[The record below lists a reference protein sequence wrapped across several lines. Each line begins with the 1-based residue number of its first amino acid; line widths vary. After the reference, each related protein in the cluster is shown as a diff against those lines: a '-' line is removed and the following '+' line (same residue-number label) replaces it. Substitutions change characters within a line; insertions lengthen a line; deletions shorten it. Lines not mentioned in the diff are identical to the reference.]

1 MVIISECLD
10 QLVNID
16 YNKREINKLY
26 SAARDVFGD
35 SLSMRAA
42 EMILGIPKDRF
53 VFLSTGSVTRSWVST
68 LIGETDGPSG
78 TAILAKVIRLCRN
91 AIPIILTEATLVA
104 SMEAVLRAA
113 GLCVVSSDQA
123 LKAQEMETKGFTA
136 VVTVLPFPMED
147 NEARLMA
154 ESLLEEMNPA
164 VVICIEKADRNK
176 KGIYHNMRGFDY
188 SENRARIDILVN
200 EAKSRGIPTI
210 GIGDGGNEIG
220 MGCISDA
227 VRKFIPYGAKC
238 QCPCSG
244 GIAPITQTDLLV
256 TGSVSNWACYAIC
269 AALALKLGN
278 PEFLPTIEDERRMLE
293 AAVSSGL
300 VDGKTGKADTTV
312 DGFSLNTNCAIIE
325 ILRAIVLRD
334 LGRKNK

>member
-1 MVIISECLD
+1 VVTIFERLD

-16 YNKREINKLY
+16 YNERKIDKLY
-26 SAARDVFGD
+26 LAARDIFGN
-35 SLSMRAA
+35 SLSMLAA

-53 VFLSTGSVTRSWVST
+53 VFLSTGSVTRSWVSAS
-68 LIGETDGPSG
+68 IGETDGPSG

-91 AIPIILTEATLVA
+91 AIPIILTEATLVT

-113 GLCVVSSDQA
+113 GLCVVTSDQA
-123 LKAQEMETKGFTA
+123 LKAQEMGNKGYTA
-136 VVTVLPFPMED
+136 VVTVLPFPIED

-154 ESLLEEMNPA
+154 KSLLKEMNPA
-164 VVICIEKADRNK
+164 IVICIEKADRNE

-200 EAKSRGIPTI
+200 EAKSREIPTI

-220 MGCISDA
+220 MGCIRDA

-238 QCPCSG
+238 QCPCGS
-244 GIAPITQTDLLV
+244 GIASITKTDLLV
-256 TGSVSNWACYAIC
+256 TGSVSNWACYAVC
-269 AALALKLGN
+269 AALALKLCN

-293 AAVSSGL
+293 TAVSSGL
-300 VDGKTGKADTTV
+300 VDGNTGKADTTV

-325 ILRAIVLRD
+325 ILRTIVLRG